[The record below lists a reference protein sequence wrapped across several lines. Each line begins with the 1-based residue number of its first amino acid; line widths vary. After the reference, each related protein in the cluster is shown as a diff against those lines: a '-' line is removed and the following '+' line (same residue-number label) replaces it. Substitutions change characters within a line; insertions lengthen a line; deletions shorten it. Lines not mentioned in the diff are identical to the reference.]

1 MEKTNKQKTVAVIYF
16 YFAFWWYFTH
26 PYSYCPIL
34 AGTNTE
40 RFTWSLRL
48 SILMHK
54 IRETTISGAAGK
66 GDHIASCKSQRK
78 NALLQ
83 RILEDEFSMDLSR
96 GNK

>member
-1 MEKTNKQKTVAVIYF
+1 
-16 YFAFWWYFTH
+16 
-26 PYSYCPIL
+26 
-34 AGTNTE
+34 
-40 RFTWSLRL
+40 
-48 SILMHK
+48 MHK

-78 NALLQ
+78 NALLH